1 MEQGLGK
8 YCDPDFV
15 RYTSREMQEA
25 LDMTSEEMDMAAHQL
40 LVQER
45 RQISGTNAPPTGTV
59 QPTNNNNLPP
69 QQQQQQSP
77 NNIHP
82 TKSTNNSNAYSKL

>member
-1 MEQGLGK
+1 
-8 YCDPDFV
+8 
-15 RYTSREMQEA
+15 MQEA

-40 LVQER
+40 LIQER
-45 RQISGTNAPPTGTV
+45 SRPSTGTV
-59 QPTNNNNLPP
+59 QPTNNNNL

>member
-1 MEQGLGK
+1 
-8 YCDPDFV
+8 
-15 RYTSREMQEA
+15 MQEA

-40 LVQER
+40 LLQER
-45 RQISGTNAPPTGTV
+45 SRPPTGTV
-59 QPTNNNNLPP
+59 PPTHNNNNSP
-69 QQQQQQSP
+69 QQQSP

>member
-1 MEQGLGK
+1 
-8 YCDPDFV
+8 
-15 RYTSREMQEA
+15 MQEA

-45 RQISGTNAPPTGTV
+45 SRQISGTNAPSTGTV
-59 QPTNNNNLPP
+59 PPTNNNNLPP
-69 QQQQQQSP
+69 QQQQQSP